1 MKTTRIVVLTAATI
15 VGSALFVCL
24 AMWNHM
30 TKQAAAGL
38 GHHLIEQTNLVK
50 PWLSRRNNQLL
61 LLVIN

>member
-15 VGSALFVCL
+15 VGPALIVCL

-50 PWLSRRNNQLL
+50 P
-61 LLVIN
+61 